1 MSTEPVDAAK
11 AAKDGTRMKGLR
23 LLGRRPSTL
32 MLVVVKPASSK
43 FRIVV
48 PIPVALVTVLVE
60 TVGFWS
66 YVLGKLGV
74 RLSDVSVPEVRKAT
88 RTLSKFNINCDSED
102 LGSLIFAVFKEI
114 EGLWMEL
121 ISHGSWTLVD
131 IRSSSGDRVHVRFI

>member
-1 MSTEPVDAAK
+1 
-11 AAKDGTRMKGLR
+11 MKGLR

-43 FRIVV
+43 FRIIV

-74 RLSDVSVPEVRKAT
+74 RLSNVSVPEVRKAT

>member
-1 MSTEPVDAAK
+1 MSTEQVGEAK
-11 AAKDGTRMKGLR
+11 AKKGGRRTMGLR

-32 MLVVVKPASSK
+32 LLVVVRPASAK

-74 RLSDVSVPEVRKAT
+74 RLSKATVPEMRKVSN
-88 RTLSKFNINCDSED
+88 TLSRLNINCDSED
-102 LGSLIFAVFKEI
+102 LGSMIFAVCKEI
-114 EGLWMEL
+114 EVLWMEL

-131 IRSSSGDRVHVRFI
+131 VRSSSGDRVHVRFI